1 MVDTSIFKKNP
12 VSSSPLRGGGK
23 VYSIHYETPP
33 GSNHSWRISWTVPE
47 VDGRMDYD
55 TAYITITGGAKRE
68 EFYRYSTEG
77 NTQLRNLPT
86 GLKDRIVSDFNS
98 LTADEATY
106 EETTEQTGEM
116 TVETV
121 RTETVRGF
129 TIVMTL
135 TTNSLDI
142 RAEGGTFYKVSSTE
156 GMSRS
161 FIPTQEEAEQ
171 VFSQYVNS
179 ANQLVG
185 GSEVFDYEGVK
196 ITFQDSNHK
205 DGEDGKNKDGIT
217 YDLIILEGRGI
228 EERFTPP
235 HELIIRDMYGLIEFG
250 TLTMNKQTDM
260 DILEAY
266 IDARLT
272 QRDDPDYVEPT
283 GILPV
288 YSWGWY
294 KENNDSIYC
303 PFSTVQLVEVY
314 TVSNTDGRILGITDS
329 DFLADSGGVKLVVK
343 EGYRVRL
350 KMMTQNRGYFAENI
364 PNLDEVSVSGLETY
378 DLGEAQAF
386 NQSTNYGDTEKVSI
400 DLFGGDSVEIDIDS
414 EVAGISRFSIRK
426 NGTQVVKGA
435 PQEINDETFLAV
447 IEVEKDTTDTTTY
460 KPGSGV
466 PGEAGQDEEPTSTE
480 TGNVLALVVG
490 GVLILGVLYM
500 IFSFRGGEE

>member
-23 VYSIHYETPP
+23 VYSIHSEIPK
-33 GSNHSWRISWTVPE
+33 GSNHAWRISWTVPE

-86 GLKDRIVSDFNS
+86 GLKDRIVSDYNS

-116 TVETV
+116 SVETV
-121 RTETVRGF
+121 RTEKVRGF
-129 TIVMTL
+129 TISMTL
-135 TTNSLDI
+135 TTNSLDM
-142 RAEGGTFYKVSSTE
+142 RASGQSFYTVSSTE
-156 GMSRS
+156 GQSRS
-161 FIPTQEEAEQ
+161 FIMTQEEAEEI
-171 VFSQYVNS
+171 FSSYVSS
-179 ANQLVG
+179 ANGLVG

-196 ITFQDSNHK
+196 ITFQDTNHK

-217 YDLIILEGRGI
+217 YDLIMVEGRGI

-235 HELIIRDMYGLIEFG
+235 HELIFRDMYGLVEFG
-250 TLTMNKQTDM
+250 TLTMNTETDM
-260 DILEAY
+260 DILKTY

-272 QRDDPDYVEPT
+272 QREDPNYVEPT

-294 KENNDSIYC
+294 NSNNDSMYC
-303 PFSTVQLVEVY
+303 PFSTVKLVEVY

-350 KMMTQNRGYFAENI
+350 KMMTQNRGYFEDNI
-364 PNLDEVSVSGLETY
+364 PNLDEVSVSGLESY
-378 DLGEAQAF
+378 DLGEADAF

-447 IEVEKDTTDTTTY
+447 IEVEKDTTDSTTY
-460 KPGSGV
+460 SPGSGL
-466 PGEAGQDEEPTSTE
+466 PGDAGQDKETSTE

>member
-1 MVDTSIFKKNP
+1 MVDTGIFKKNP

-33 GSNHSWRISWTVPE
+33 GSSHSWRISWAVPE

-77 NTQLRNLPT
+77 NTQLRNLPP
-86 GLKDRIVSDFNS
+86 GLKQRIVDDFNA
-98 LTADEATY
+98 LTADDATY
-106 EETTEQTGEM
+106 EETTTETGEM

-129 TIVMTL
+129 TITMTM

-142 RAEGGTFYKVSSTE
+142 RASGQTFYTVASTE

-161 FIPTQEEAEQ
+161 FITSQEEAEE
-171 VFSQYVNS
+171 VFSQFVNS
-179 ANQLVG
+179 ANGLVG
-185 GSEVFDYEGVK
+185 GSEVFSYEGVK
-196 ITFQDSNHK
+196 ITFQDTNHK

-217 YDLIILEGRGI
+217 YDLIIIEGRGL

-235 HELIIRDMYGLIEFG
+235 HELIYIDLYGKREFG
-250 TLTMNKQTDM
+250 TLTMNTQSDM
-260 DILEAY
+260 DILETY

-272 QRDDPDYVEPT
+272 QREDPEYVEPT
-283 GILPV
+283 GMFEV

-294 KENNDSIYC
+294 NDNNDSIYC
-303 PFSTVQLVEVY
+303 PFSTIKLVEVY
-314 TVSNTDGRILGITDS
+314 TVANTDGRILGITDN
-329 DFLADSGGVKLVVK
+329 DFLGDSGGVKLVVK
-343 EGYRVRL
+343 DGYRVRL
-350 KMMTQNRGYFAENI
+350 RIMTQNRGYFEDNI

-378 DLGEAQAF
+378 KLADAEAF
-386 NQSTNYGDTEKVSI
+386 NQKTNYADTEKISI

-414 EVAGISRFSIRK
+414 EVSGISRFSIRK

-435 PQEINDETFLAV
+435 PQEINDETFLAI
-447 IEVEKDTTDTTTY
+447 IEVEKDITDSTTY
-460 KPGSGV
+460 SPGSGL
-466 PGEAGQDEEPTSTE
+466 PSPDPDPTTTSTE